1 MLMDKEK
8 KKNKSQKCEV
18 GNTGWMGLGK
28 KPKRKKTNKP
38 NGHLSS
44 PGTKMFQ
51 SQNIS
56 LVEFQGFREKSKLK
70 RGSQTYMCV
79 CVCVCVCV
87 CIYIYKTYI
96 YIIYRIYSAEKKETS

>member
-1 MLMDKEK
+1 MLTDKEK

-18 GNTGWMGLGK
+18 GSTGWMGLGK
-28 KPKRKKTNKP
+28 KPKRKKTYKP

-70 RGSQTYMCV
+70 RGSQTYICV
-79 CVCVCVCV
+79 Y
-87 CIYIYKTYI
+87 IYIYITYI